1 MDIEVR
7 SLVNK
12 MKDILQE
19 EESEIAQKQ
28 ETNIM
33 QDDVEDYLK
42 MVLEEASKT

>member
-28 ETNIM
+28 ETNIT
-33 QDDVEDYLK
+33 QDDAEDYLK

>member
-19 EESEIAQKQ
+19 EESEIAQNQELKQ
-28 ETNIM
+28 
-33 QDDVEDYLK
+33 VLRK
-42 MVLEEASKT
+42 MMWKII

>member
-12 MKDILQE
+12 MKDIIHE

-28 ETNIM
+28 E
-33 QDDVEDYLK
+33 LK
-42 MVLEEASKT
+42 QISRKMMLKII